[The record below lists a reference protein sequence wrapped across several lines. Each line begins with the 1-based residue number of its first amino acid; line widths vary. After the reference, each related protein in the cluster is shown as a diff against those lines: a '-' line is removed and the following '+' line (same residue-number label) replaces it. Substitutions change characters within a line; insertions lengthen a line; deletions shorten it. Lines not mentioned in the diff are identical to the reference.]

1 MGKSGHLTEADWEA
15 VRAKHA
21 AMTPE
26 EARAWIR
33 AVVGPARRTLL
44 GSERE
49 SMLLILALKES
60 VSSSN
65 NQHTWCDVYVHDGKE
80 YHITSFPGSSSDED
94 ILEEI
99 LPDDQ

>member
-1 MGKSGHLTEADWEA
+1 MTDNPYKDFVNS
-15 VRAKHA
+15 
-21 AMTPE
+21 MTPAE
-26 EARAWIR
+26 LKAFLRKIT
-33 AVVGPARRTLL
+33 GPARRTLL

-49 SMLLILALKES
+49 SMLLLLALKES

-65 NQHTWCDVYVHDGKE
+65 NQHTWCDVYIHDGKE
-80 YHITSFPGSSSDED
+80 YHITSFPGSSQDKD